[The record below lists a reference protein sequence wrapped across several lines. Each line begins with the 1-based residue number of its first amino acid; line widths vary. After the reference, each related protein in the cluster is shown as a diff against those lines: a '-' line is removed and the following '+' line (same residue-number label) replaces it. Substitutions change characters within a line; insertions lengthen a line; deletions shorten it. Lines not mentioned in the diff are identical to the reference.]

1 MTNYTL
7 PSEIEINQQQSTTL
21 FQESSRS
28 ALASPTP
35 IIQPSLR
42 FHSHGIKEISL
53 IWKDLNKFIDLEIN
67 HTTKQILY
75 NITGSAQPGEMVA
88 LMGPSGSGKTTLL
101 NILGGRGRTNLK
113 GIVYLNQ
120 EPFKKSLRRTIA
132 YVMQEDIFYL
142 ELTIR
147 QQLIITSHLRLPST
161 LTNEEKIQAVNHV
174 IQTLRLEKCADT
186 TIELVSGGER
196 KRCNIGTELLT
207 NPSILLL
214 DEPTSGL
221 DSTAAHSLIE
231 TMRSLAV
238 ERMTLISS
246 IHQPSSKI
254 FYSFDK
260 LVLLADGQI
269 IYNGPPQKCMHHLST
284 LKFVPDASYNP
295 ADYLMDLVNDTEEVE
310 AMAMMMI
317 IDPNSESGVMTT
329 SGDLKQG
336 ESSVPLTPSAVPVSS
351 TSSFSSCRA
360 RLIAGW
366 NNTPIEH
373 EVNQL
378 LSLLTSS
385 SYEKDSPIN
394 ESENETNGSLVKY
407 PASYS
412 TQFLTL
418 LGRALIVSQ
427 SKSMTHLQFYQTI
440 GLGIISGLCWWDM
453 PYTEN
458 TIIDRAGFIFFFM
471 TFWFFMT
478 LFQGMMQFLPERIII
493 LKERASGSYRLSAYF
508 LSKTISELPIRLSLP
523 LLYLM
528 ISFPMTSLA
537 PTVKSFCQVASILL
551 LSALAGESIGV
562 FIGTIT
568 LDYEKAMVIA
578 LLVSLI
584 LILTGGF
591 FVQNLPIFVH
601 WVRFVSPAKYSYDSC
616 LRLVY
621 YENIKCDQG
630 DILVECSDPTV
641 KEVSPEAVWNYLGQQ
656 GTVGFNVGLLIL
668 FIIFFRIAA
677 YLAMRYIPHNN
688 GRK

>member
-7 PSEIEINQQQSTTL
+7 ASTTSGSGSDLELGQQQSTTKL
-21 FQESSRS
+21 SSQ
-28 ALASPTP
+28 SPTG
-35 IIQPSLR
+35 ISQPSLR
-42 FHSHGIKEISL
+42 FNDGGVKETSL
-53 IWKDLNKFIDLEIN
+53 IWRGLNKFIDIETT
-67 HTTKQILY
+67 HTTKQILF
-75 NITGSAQPGEMVA
+75 NVTGSAQPGEMVA

-101 NILGGRGRTNLK
+101 NVLGGRGRANLE
-113 GIVYLNQ
+113 GEVYLNQ

-132 YVMQEDIFYL
+132 YVLQEDIFYV
-142 ELTIR
+142 ELTVR
-147 QQLIITSHLRLPST
+147 QQLTMTSHLRLPST
-161 LTNEEKIQAVNHV
+161 LTNEEKSRAVAHV
-174 IQTLRLEKCADT
+174 IKTLRIEKCADT
-186 TIELVSGGER
+186 AILLVSGGER

-260 LVLLADGQI
+260 LVLLADGRI
-269 IYNGPPQKCMHHLST
+269 VYNGSPQKCMHHLST
-284 LKFVPDASYNP
+284 LKFVPDADYNP
-295 ADYLMDLVNDTEEVE
+295 ADYLMDLVNATEEQ
-310 AMAMMMI
+310 AG
-317 IDPNSESGVMTT
+317 DLNSDSVVIAST
-329 SGDLKQG
+329 SGDLEQG
-336 ESSVPLTPSAVPVSS
+336 KSSSS
-351 TSSFSSCRA
+351 SYRA

-366 NNTPIEH
+366 NNTPIEQ
-373 EVNQL
+373 EVDQL
-378 LSLLTSS
+378 LGLNSS
-385 SYEKDSPIN
+385 SPSLGKGSQVD
-394 ESENETNGSLVKY
+394 ENENDTSGSLVKY

-412 TQFLTL
+412 TQFITL
-418 LGRALIVSQ
+418 LGRALIVSK
-427 SKSMTHLQFYQTI
+427 SKSMTNLQFYQTF
-440 GLGIISGLCWWDM
+440 GLGVISGLCWWDM

-458 TIIDRAGFIFFFM
+458 TVMDRAGFIFFFM

-478 LFQGMMQFLPERIII
+478 LFQGMMQFLPERTII

-523 LLYLM
+523 FLYLV
-528 ISFPMTSLA
+528 ISFPMSSLA
-537 PTVKSFCQVASILL
+537 PTVKTFFEVVGVQL

-578 LLVSLI
+578 TLVSMI
-584 LILTGGF
+584 LMLTGGY
-591 FVQNLPIFVH
+591 FVQNLPTFVH
-601 WVRFVSPAKYSYDSC
+601 WIRFISPFKYSYDSC
-616 LRLVY
+616 VRLVY
-621 YENIKCDQG
+621 YYDLKCDQG

-641 KEVSPEAVWNYLGQQ
+641 KDVSPEVVWNYLGQQ
-656 GTVGFNVGLLIL
+656 GSVGFNVGLLIL

-677 YLAMRYIPHNN
+677 YLAMRFIPHNN